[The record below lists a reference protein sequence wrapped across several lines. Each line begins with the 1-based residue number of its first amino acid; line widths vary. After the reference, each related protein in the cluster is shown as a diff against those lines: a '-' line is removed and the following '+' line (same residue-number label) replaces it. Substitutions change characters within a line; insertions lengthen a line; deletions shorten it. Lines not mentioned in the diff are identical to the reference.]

1 MSLSLPGGPR
11 PRLLGGVGSP
21 LSRALPIAL
30 SLVLLLGLPGVSAV
44 SSSFSDAAPGS
55 TGWIGG
61 LSAQAVPVSH
71 DHFPQH
77 PVLSHREQAGT
88 VRGWI
93 EKRFDTLL
101 PELMRREGID
111 MWIIISREYNDDP
124 VFRSMAPMETYS
136 SRRRTILVFHDRGPG
151 QAVERLSVGR
161 FDYDGL
167 FQVIPTHNDEQFE
180 GLLEVVR
187 ERNPGTIG
195 VNMSGRWNH
204 ADGLTATQRDTLF
217 ATLSEYEDRIRS
229 AEMLAVGW
237 LEVKLPE
244 ETEMYRHVMRVAHS
258 VIARAFSN
266 EVIIPGVTTANDVRW
281 WMRQTVADLGLGKWF
296 HPSVSIAREGVED
309 RLSGETVIQRGDML
323 HTDFGI
329 VYFGLSTD
337 TQHNAYVLRHGETDA
352 PEGLRAGLRAANRL
366 QDITLEQAQA
376 GRTGN
381 EALAASLAQAR
392 AEGLRPSIYW
402 HSIGYH
408 GHGAGVPL
416 GMTDYQDGVPVRG
429 DAVFRP
435 DTWHSV
441 ELNTTHTVPEWGNQ
455 DVRFALEEEAVL
467 TEDGWEWV
475 VGRQE
480 RFYLIR

>member
-1 MSLSLPGGPR
+1 MNHVSSFRQAPKSLRATLVLVGA
-11 PRLLGGVGSP
+11 LLGAPLLSGTTGPGSP
-21 LSRALPIAL
+21 AR
-30 SLVLLLGLPGVSAV
+30 LV
-44 SSSFSDAAPGS
+44 
-55 TGWIGG
+55 
-61 LSAQAVPVSH
+61 AQAVPVF
-71 DHFPQH
+71 DNDVVQQ
-77 PVLSHREQAGT
+77 PVLAHREQAQI
-88 VRGWI
+88 VRRWI
-93 EKRFDTLL
+93 EERFETLL

-111 MWIIISREYNDDP
+111 MWIMISREYNDDP
-124 VFRSMAPMETYS
+124 VFRSMAPLETYS

-151 QAVERLSVGR
+151 QPVERLSVGR

-167 FQVIPTHNDEQFE
+167 FEVVPTHNDAQFE

-187 ERNPGTIG
+187 ERNPGSIG

-204 ADGLTATQRDTLF
+204 ADGLTATQRDTLV
-217 ATLSEYEDRIRS
+217 ATLAEYEDRIRS

-266 EVIIPGVTTANDVRW
+266 EVIIPGVTTADDVRW
-281 WMRQTVADLGLGKWF
+281 WMRQTVAELGLGLWF
-296 HPSVSIAREGVED
+296 HPSVSIARQGVEA
-309 RLSGETVIQRGDML
+309 RLSGPTVIQRGDLL

-329 VYFGLSTD
+329 VYLGLSTD
-337 TQHNAYVLRHGETDA
+337 TQHHAYVLRHGETEA
-352 PEGLRAGLRAANRL
+352 PEGLKAGLRAVNRL
-366 QDITLEQAQA
+366 QDITLEQARA

-392 AEGLRPSIYW
+392 SEGLRPSVYW

-416 GMTDYQDGVPVRG
+416 GMTDYQDGIPGRG
-429 DAVFRP
+429 DYIFRP

-441 ELNTTHTVPEWGNQ
+441 ELNTLHPVPEWGNQ
-455 DVRFALEEEAVL
+455 EVRFALEEEAVL
-467 TEDGWEWV
+467 TESGWAWI